1 MKFVMVEDMLP
12 DVTKLGIDT
21 APIIYFVQTH
31 PIYDVVVSAIFKQI
45 AAGRI
50 EAVTSMITLTELL
63 SWPIQQGSLQL
74 QA

>member
-1 MKFVMVEDMLP
+1 MVGDMLQ

-31 PIYDVVVSAIFKQI
+31 PVYDVIVSDIFQKI

-50 EAVTSMITLTELL
+50 EAVTSKI
-63 SWPIQQGSLQL
+63 GR
-74 QA
+74 AHV